1 MGNKNHKYRNRGNFM
16 ISVNGLIINALKS
29 IGAIGEEEV
38 PGGYYQNAA
47 LHELNSLC
55 TELNL
60 EDYISECRKEK
71 FVTTTG
77 TVTIGNSDNFD
88 IKEELVPD
96 SIKVVARKVGNR
108 YLRLIK
114 CDKATIYARNRASL
128 PTLYTYG
135 QEYDENEH
143 CMKGVIFTDGGTSAT
158 LLVIYNKK
166 LPEYTIDDELWL
178 SDMTVNLIEEGLK
191 YRLAVRFKM
200 PDAPIFEDGF
210 NDYKRLV
217 QNVNGQNNPMT
228 YENLVGGSYL
238 DNYYDCLGGVGF

>member
-1 MGNKNHKYRNRGNFM
+1 MT
-16 ISVNGLIINALKS
+16 SVNGLIINALKS
-29 IGAIGEEEV
+29 IGLCGEGET
-38 PGGYYQNAA
+38 PDGFYQNAA

-77 TVTIGNSDNFD
+77 TITIGNSDNFD

-96 SIKVVARKVGNR
+96 AIKVVARKVGNR

-128 PTLYTYG
+128 PTLCTYG

-217 QNVNGQNNPMT
+217 QSVNGQNNPMT

-238 DNYYDCLGGVGF
+238 DNYYDALGGVGF

>member
-1 MGNKNHKYRNRGNFM
+1 M

-143 CMKGVIFTDGGTSAT
+143 CMRGVIFTDGGTSAT

>member
-1 MGNKNHKYRNRGNFM
+1 MVKVK
-16 ISVNGLIINALKS
+16 
-29 IGAIGEEEV
+29 
-38 PGGYYQNAA
+38 PPDGYYQNAA

-55 TELNL
+55 KELNL

-96 SIKVVARKVGNR
+96 AIKVVARKVGNR
-108 YLRLIK
+108 YLKLIK
-114 CDKATIYARNRASL
+114 CDKATIYARNRVSL
-128 PTLYTYG
+128 PTLCTYG
-135 QEYDENEH
+135 QEFDETEH

-191 YRLAVRFKM
+191 YKLAVRFKM

-238 DNYYDCLGGVGF
+238 DNYYDALGGVRILIYR

>member
-1 MGNKNHKYRNRGNFM
+1 MTT
-16 ISVNGLIINALKS
+16 VNGLIINALKAT
-29 IGAIGEEEV
+29 GLCGENEA
-38 PGGYYQNAA
+38 PDGYYQNAA

-60 EDYISECRKEK
+60 EDYISENRKEK

-96 SIKVVARKVGNR
+96 AIKVVARKVGNR

-114 CDKATIYARNRASL
+114 TDKATIYSRTRTSL
-128 PTLYTYG
+128 PSICTYG
-135 QEYDENEH
+135 QEYDEDEH
-143 CMKGVIFTDGGTSAT
+143 CMKGIIFTDGGTSCE

-166 LPEYTIDDELWL
+166 LPEYKIDDELWL
-178 SDMTVNLIEEGLK
+178 SDMSVNLIEEGLK
-191 YRLAVRFKM
+191 YKLAIRFKL
-200 PDAPIFEDGF
+200 PDQTVFEDAF

-238 DNYYDCLGGVGF
+238 DPYYDALGGVGF